1 MEGVV
6 THDFRFR
13 LEEPTK
19 KENQQVTAVKAP
31 LVASAKK
38 RKGPC
43 IISLNMV
50 QA

>member
-13 LEEPTK
+13 LEKPTK

-31 LVASAKK
+31 IVA
-38 RKGPC
+38 
-43 IISLNMV
+43 
-50 QA
+50 